1 MASIVLGVGSSHG
14 PSLEN
19 SPAEWP
25 RLGERDKRDPRFN
38 YQELLKI
45 AKPGLEA
52 QITADVQ
59 SARHA
64 AARRSLQQL
73 SEIISG
79 ARLDAVVIVSNPHR
93 LRTGNN
99 HPVFGI
105 FRSATFPLE
114 RRSEEPFDPD
124 FIFRPERERRKEEI
138 IEAPGQ
144 PDLANHLIASLIAD
158 GFDVA
163 CTDEL
168 PQGTTLDEAFAFP
181 REWLFG
187 GASLP
192 SVPFLLS
199 RVLPNQATP
208 QRCYDLGL
216 ALRRAIEAWSV
227 DARVGLVASGGLS
240 HQVIDEE
247 LDQMAIGALVGN
259 DVAALCNLP
268 RARLNRAPG
277 TPEILNWVT
286 VAAAM
291 APTGMTLV
299 NYLPCYR
306 SLAGT
311 GQGLAFGYWM

>member
-227 DARVGLVASGGLS
+227 DARVGLGILRWSVYRTTPSC
-240 HQVIDEE
+240 
-247 LDQMAIGALVGN
+247 LD
-259 DVAALCNLP
+259 
-268 RARLNRAPG
+268 ARLAL
-277 TPEILNWVT
+277 TSKEIRVGSSRDLKRHRT
-286 VAAAM
+286 Q
-291 APTGMTLV
+291 L
-299 NYLPCYR
+299 
-306 SLAGT
+306 
-311 GQGLAFGYWM
+311 